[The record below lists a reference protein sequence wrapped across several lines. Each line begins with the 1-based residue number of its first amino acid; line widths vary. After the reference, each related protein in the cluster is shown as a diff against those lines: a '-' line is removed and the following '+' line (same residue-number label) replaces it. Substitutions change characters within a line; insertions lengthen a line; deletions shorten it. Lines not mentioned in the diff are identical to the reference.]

1 VPPLR
6 RGLARFLRIYV
17 AFFLC
22 ISALVLVAFA
32 IGVLPSGGLGAV
44 AEGLGFLGAAALLVN
59 LAVRVV
65 RPMRRQS

>member
-44 AEGLGFLGAAALLVN
+44 AEGLGFLAAAAALVY
-59 LAVRVV
+59 LAVRVI